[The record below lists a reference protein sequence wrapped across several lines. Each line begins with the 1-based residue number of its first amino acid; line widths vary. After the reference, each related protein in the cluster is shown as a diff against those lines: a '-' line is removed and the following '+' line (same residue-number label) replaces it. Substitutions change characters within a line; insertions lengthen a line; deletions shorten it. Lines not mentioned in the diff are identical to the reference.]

1 MKSSGQVGTGSGT
14 SFASPITCGAMACLL
29 QAVKANQ
36 STYDIQGILDAVRQN
51 ASQASKP
58 DTLLGWGIPNF
69 SAALTAMGLEEG
81 HPVPTWAL
89 QPFGSAYVLRRL
101 RPTTSVTVHRYD
113 GTGRL
118 LETFDLEPGL
128 GAIELRSY
136 PGITLLHLVG
146 EEEEV
151 LKVPAF

>member
-36 STYDIQGILDAVRQN
+36 STYDIQDILNVVRQN

-58 DTLLGWGIPNF
+58 DTLLGWGVPNF
-69 SAALTAMGLEEG
+69 SAALSAMGLEEG
-81 HPVPTWAL
+81 QTVPTWAL
-89 QPFGSAYVLRRL
+89 QPSGSSYLLRRL
-101 RPTTSVTVHRYD
+101 RPTASVTVYRYD

-118 LETFDLEPGL
+118 LEEFALEPGL
-128 GAIELRSY
+128 GAIELRSF
-136 PGITLLHLVG
+136 PGVTLLHLVG
-146 EEEEV
+146 DEEEV